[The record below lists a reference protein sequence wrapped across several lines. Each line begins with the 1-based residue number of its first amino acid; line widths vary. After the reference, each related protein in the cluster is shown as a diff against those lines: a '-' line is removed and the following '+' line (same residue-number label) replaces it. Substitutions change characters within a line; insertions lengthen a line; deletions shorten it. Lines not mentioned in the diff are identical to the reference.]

1 MKTKLEELIQI
12 LEKEASLYEE
22 LRRLSQEE
30 EEVVIEGNL
39 KKLDNI
45 VRQQEGLLLYLR
57 NYEKARHRLVESLR
71 QILSLPEKVTIS
83 ELAKAID
90 EPYGSQLENLQK
102 TITGRLSKI
111 SKSNKNN
118 VSLLEYS
125 VKIIDEYFRF
135 LAGVEKLPIY
145 TSRGWTKKK
154 TQKRKLVDQRT

>member
-1 MKTKLEELIQI
+1 MKSKLEELVKI

-22 LRRLSQEE
+22 LYRLSQQE

-45 VRQQEGLLLYLR
+45 VRQQEGLFLYLR

-71 QILSLPEKVTIS
+71 QILSLPEKITLS
-83 ELAKAID
+83 ELARAVE
-90 EPYGSQLENLQK
+90 EPYGAQLQNLQK
-102 TITGRLSKI
+102 TITGRLNKI
-111 SKSNKNN
+111 NKYNKNN

-125 VKIIDEYFRF
+125 IKIIDEYFRF
-135 LAGVEKLPIY
+135 LTGVEKLPIY
-145 TSRGWTKKK
+145 TSRGWSNKK

>member
-45 VRQQEGLLLYLR
+45 VRQQEGL
-57 NYEKARHRLVESLR
+57 
-71 QILSLPEKVTIS
+71 
-83 ELAKAID
+83 
-90 EPYGSQLENLQK
+90 
-102 TITGRLSKI
+102 
-111 SKSNKNN
+111 
-118 VSLLEYS
+118 
-125 VKIIDEYFRF
+125 
-135 LAGVEKLPIY
+135 GVEKLPIY